1 MKKNERH
8 SIYFTLPDLKKLNE
22 LASQRRESKSAVVRK
37 LIHIEKYMQTL
48 KQIEINNE
56 ILADFLKEFKHLGK
70 NLNQIAYHLN
80 AHIIKK
86 EEAKSDLEKTM
97 YEFFDAIER
106 LRNNKIGKLKIKID
120 VERTKQPNNK
130 EIKGFQGE

>member
-106 LRNNKIGKLKIKID
+106 LSNKIGKLKIKID

>member
-22 LASQRRESKSAVVRK
+22 LANQRRESKSAVVRK

-106 LRNNKIGKLKIKID
+106 LSNKIGKLKIKID

-130 EIKGFQGE
+130 EIKGLQGE

>member
-56 ILADFLKEFKHLGK
+56 ILADFLKGFKHLGK

-106 LRNNKIGKLKIKID
+106 LSNKIGKLKIKID

-130 EIKGFQGE
+130 EIKGLQGE

>member
-1 MKKNERH
+1 MKKVSSH
-8 SIYFTLPDLKKLNE
+8 FIYFTEADARILTKMMQARN
-22 LASQRRESKSAVVRK
+22 ESKSAIVRK
-37 LIHIEKYMQTL
+37 LIHVEKYAQTL

-97 YEFFDAIER
+97 CEFFDAIER
-106 LRNNKIGKLKIKID
+106 LSNKIGKLKIKID

-130 EIKGFQGE
+130 EIKGLQGE

>member
-37 LIHIEKYMQTL
+37 LIHVEKYMQTL

-56 ILADFLKEFKHLGK
+56 ILADFLKEFKQLGK

-106 LRNNKIGKLKIKID
+106 LSNKIGKLKIKID

-130 EIKGFQGE
+130 EIKGLQGE

>member
-70 NLNQIAYHLN
+70 NLNQIAYHRN

-106 LRNNKIGKLKIKID
+106 LSNKIGKLKIKID

-130 EIKGFQGE
+130 EIKGLQGE

>member
-97 YEFFDAIER
+97 YEFFDAIGR
-106 LRNNKIGKLKIKID
+106 LSNKIGKLKIKID

-130 EIKGFQGE
+130 EIKGLQGE